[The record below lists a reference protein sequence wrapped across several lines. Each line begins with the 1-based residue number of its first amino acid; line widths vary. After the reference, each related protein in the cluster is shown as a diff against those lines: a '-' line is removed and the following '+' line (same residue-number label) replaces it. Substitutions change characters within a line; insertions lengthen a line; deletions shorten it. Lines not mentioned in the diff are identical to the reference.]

1 MARRAG
7 KLYRGAMAV
16 MASLKARAAE
26 LKREVLAMYLATKD
40 PRTPWYAKALLV
52 AIVAYVLSPI
62 DLIPD
67 FIPVLGLLDEIILL
81 PLALVLVVK
90 LVPEEVMKECRT
102 RVLER
107 HPESSALGRLGAAFV
122 VLVWIGVIVLA
133 LMWVSGAARAQAWP
147 SKPIRLVS
155 PFPPG
160 AVVDTLCRT
169 LAPPLGEALGQPV
182 VVENRAGA
190 GGNIGME
197 LVAKAAADGY
207 TLGMGSI
214 GTHGIN
220 PSVYARMPFD
230 PERDFAPITFVA
242 SNINVVVVHPSLP
255 VNDVRQLVDYARA
268 HPGKLSYGSAGAGTS
283 QHLAGELF
291 KQITGVEMTHVPY
304 KGAGPAVSDLVGGQI
319 PLMFVDLSATLAHIR
334 AGKLR
339 ALAVLT
345 RERTPL
351 LDVPTAIEQGIAGLD
366 VNAWFGLFAP
376 AGTPSEL
383 VARLNAASVTALRQ
397 PATRERLESLG
408 LTPAPG
414 APEEL
419 ARLVRAELERW
430 AKVAKAA
437 NLKLE

>member
-1 MARRAG
+1 
-7 KLYRGAMAV
+7 
-16 MASLKARAAE
+16 
-26 LKREVLAMYLATKD
+26 LKREVLAIYFAAKH
-40 PRTPWYAKALLV
+40 PRTPWYSKLVVV

-67 FIPVLGLLDEIILL
+67 FIPVLGLLDEVILL
-81 PLALVLVVK
+81 PLALALVVK
-90 LVPEEVMKECRT
+90 LVPADVMSECRA
-102 RVLER
+102 RALAR
-107 HPESSALGRLGAAFV
+107 RPEGTLLGRLGAAFV
-122 VLVWIGVIVLA
+122 VLVWLGLVVLA
-133 LMWVSGAARAQAWP
+133 LMWLSGAARAQAWP

-169 LAPPLGEALGQPV
+169 LAPPLGEALGQAV

-190 GGNIGME
+190 SGNVGMDF
-197 LVAKAAADGY
+197 VAKAPADGY

-230 PERDFAPITFVA
+230 PVRDFAPITFVA
-242 SNINVVVVHPSLP
+242 SNINVLVVHPSVP
-255 VNDVRQLVDYARA
+255 ANDVRQLVAYAKA
-268 HPGKLSYGSAGAGTS
+268 NPGRLSYGSAGAGTS

-304 KGAGPAVSDLVGGQI
+304 KGAGPAVTDLLGGQI

-351 LDVPTAIEQGIAGLD
+351 LEVPTAIEQGVAGLD

-376 AGTPSEL
+376 AGTPHEL
-383 VARLNAASVTALRQ
+383 VARLNAASSSALRL

-408 LTPAPG
+408 LSPAPG

-419 ARLVRAELERW
+419 AALVRAELERW
-430 AKVAKAA
+430 AKIAKAA
-437 NLKLE
+437 KLKPE

>member
-1 MARRAG
+1 MARPAG
-7 KLYRGAMAV
+7 KLYLGAMSVLAGF
-16 MASLKARAAE
+16 KARAAA
-26 LKREVLAMYLATKD
+26 LKREVYTIYLAAKH
-40 PRTPWYAKALLV
+40 PRTPWYSKLFVV

-67 FIPVLGLLDEIILL
+67 FIPVLGLLDELILL

-90 LVPEEVMKECRT
+90 LVPEDVMSECRT
-102 RVLER
+102 RALEHR
-107 HPESSALGRLGAAFV
+107 PEGTALGRLGAAFILLVWLALV
-122 VLVWIGVIVLA
+122 VLA
-133 LMWVSGAARAQAWP
+133 FMWMSGAAQAQAWP

-182 VVENRAGA
+182 VVENRPGA
-190 GGNIGME
+190 GGNVGME
-197 LVAKAAADGY
+197 VVAKAPADGY

-220 PSVYARMPFD
+220 PSVYPRMPFD
-230 PERDFAPITFVA
+230 PVRDFVPVTFVA
-242 SNINVVVVHPSLP
+242 SNINVLVVHPSVP
-255 VNDVRQLVDYARA
+255 ANDVRQLVDYAKA

-291 KQITGVEMTHVPY
+291 KQIAGVEMTHVPY

-319 PLMFVDLSATLAHIR
+319 PLMFVDISAVLAQIR

-351 LDVPTAIEQGIAGLD
+351 LDVPTAIEQGLAGFE

-376 AGTPSEL
+376 AGIPREVL
-383 VARLNAASVTALRQ
+383 AKLNAASVRALSQ
-397 PATRERLESLG
+397 HATVERLESVG

-414 APEEL
+414 TPEALAELVRSEL
-419 ARLVRAELERW
+419 ARW

-437 NLKLE
+437 KLKAE

>member
-1 MARRAG
+1 MQRFSLIGRFLKFRRELAILWRAFMAPETPI
-7 KLYRGAMAV
+7 Y
-16 MASLKARAAE
+16 LKA
-26 LKREVLAMYLATKD
+26 LM
-40 PRTPWYAKALLV
+40 LLV
-52 AIVAYVLSPI
+52 PGYLISPI

-67 FIPVLGLLDEIILL
+67 FIPVLGLIDEIILL
-81 PLALVLVVK
+81 PLALALVVK
-90 LVPEEVMKECRT
+90 LVPEEVMSECRS
-102 RVLER
+102 RALER
-107 HPESSALGRLGAAFV
+107 RPAGAALGRLGGAFV
-122 VLVWIGVIVLA
+122 VLVWLGVIVLA

-197 LVAKAAADGY
+197 LVAKAASDGY

-230 PERDFAPITFVA
+230 PVRDFAPITFVA
-242 SNINVVVVHPSLP
+242 SNINVLVVHPSLP
-255 VNDVRQLVDYARA
+255 VNDVRQLIDYART
-268 HPGKLSYGSAGAGTS
+268 HPGKLAFGSAGAGTS

-304 KGAGPAVSDLVGGQI
+304 KGAGPAVSDLIGGQI
-319 PLMFVDLSATLAHIR
+319 PLMFVDLSATLAHVR

-366 VNAWFGLFAP
+366 VNAWFALFAP
-376 AGTPSEL
+376 AGTPRKL

-414 APEEL
+414 SPEEL

-430 AKVAKAA
+430 AKIAKAA
-437 NLKLE
+437 NLKPE